1 MVPSDARGNQAR
13 ISEAV
18 IVGADID
25 DRRRAWSPYE
35 AGQLCNGNC
44 IWRGQARPLQ
54 KREYG
59 RDISAK
65 ASRGNRDHPLAVSVP
80 KALSHVNDPPGACH
94 RASHDDRVLSADCE
108 VHRCLRR
115 HPMRRS
121 Q

>member
-80 KALSHVNDPPGACH
+80 KALSHVNDPPGARH
-94 RASHDDRVLSADCE
+94 RASHDDRVLSAGCE